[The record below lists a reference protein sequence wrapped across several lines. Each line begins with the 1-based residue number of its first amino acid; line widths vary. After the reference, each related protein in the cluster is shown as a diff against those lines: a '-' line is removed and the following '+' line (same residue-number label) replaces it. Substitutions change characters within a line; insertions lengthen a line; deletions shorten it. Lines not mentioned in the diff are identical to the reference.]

1 MRRIVI
7 AAFAL
12 MTFAGC
18 TRHTA
23 PAPAVA
29 VTAEINATPVDDLV
43 ATIVADESRASKL
56 CHGGKASACQD
67 QAYAIRSLTGR
78 GYCKGA
84 GLASWT
90 KCPKSGTAVAGP

>member
-18 TRHTA
+18 TRPTA
-23 PAPAVA
+23 PTSAVA
-29 VTAEINATPVDDLV
+29 ISPEVNATPLDDLV
-43 ATIVADESRASKL
+43 ATIAADESRASKL
-56 CHGGKASACQD
+56 CLGGKASACQD
-67 QAYAIRSLTGR
+67 QAYATRSLTER

-84 GLASWT
+84 GQASWT
-90 KCPKSGTAVAGP
+90 KCPKSGAAVNGS